1 MNWHLRCIKAY
12 CCLVKATI
20 FGVMIYVTLSSF
32 MHHNQKCISL
42 KFPYSFEAKQYIKNG
57 HGVRW
62 SKTFRCY
69 YVLDKGAN
77 RASIVGYLKAGGF
90 NVSVTKINN
99 KQSIGKDTSMLKG
112 DLGQE
117 KQLVYTE
124 FISFLKG
131 KRYSESTLKV
141 YGHFVFCFLKHT
153 ANKPLA
159 LLDQNDVR
167 LFIEKSV
174 GVLNYAVS
182 THRQMVSA
190 LKHFAYFYPACAI
203 NAEAIFMPRKDRKLP
218 EILSIQEVLRLIE
231 VTKNIKHKTI
241 IAMLYGS
248 GLRIGELLQL
258 QLKDFDFDRDQ
269 LHIRDGKGR
278 KDRYAT
284 IAKSLHPLLK
294 SYYTSYKPTIYFI
307 ENPNGGLY
315 SAGSVRS
322 FLKKSC
328 SAAGI
333 NKKVTPHTLRHS
345 YATHLLE
352 QGTDIRYI
360 QELLGHSKP
369 ETTMIYTHVTQKSLR
384 DIKSPLDTS
393 LNNLS
398 LRNNNNNTSLLY

>member
-1 MNWHLRCIKAY
+1 
-12 CCLVKATI
+12 
-20 FGVMIYVTLSSF
+20 MIYITLASF

-42 KFPYSFEAKQYIKNG
+42 SFAYSFKVKQYIKNG
-57 HGVRW
+57 HGVKW
-62 SKTFRCY
+62 SNTFRCF
-69 YVLDKGAN
+69 YVLDKGSN
-77 RASIVGYLKAGGF
+77 RALLVGYLKAGGYT
-90 NVSVTKINN
+90 VKTTSITH
-99 KQSIGKDTSMLKG
+99 KQLASKGAPKPKD
-112 DLGQE
+112 DLSQE

-141 YGHFVFCFLKHT
+141 YGHFVYCFLKHT
-153 ANKPLA
+153 DNKPLE
-159 LLDQNDVR
+159 LLDENDVR
-167 LFIEKSV
+167 LFIETSV
-174 GVLNYAVS
+174 GILNYAVS

-203 NAEAIFMPRKDRKLP
+203 NTEAIFMPRKDRKLP
-218 EILSIQEVLRLIE
+218 EILSIQEVLSLIE

-248 GLRIGELLQL
+248 GLRIGELLHL

-269 LHIRDGKGR
+269 LHIRNAKGR

-294 SYYTSYKPTIYFI
+294 SYYTSYKPTVYFI

-328 SAAGI
+328 RAAGI

>member
-1 MNWHLRCIKAY
+1 
-12 CCLVKATI
+12 
-20 FGVMIYVTLSSF
+20 MIYITLASF
-32 MHHNQKCISL
+32 MHHKQKCISL
-42 KFPYSFEAKQYIKNG
+42 SFAYSFKVKQYIKNG
-57 HGVRW
+57 HGVKW
-62 SKTFRCY
+62 SNTFRCF
-69 YVLDKGAN
+69 YVLDKGSN
-77 RASIVGYLKAGGF
+77 RALLVGYLQAGGYT
-90 NVSVTKINN
+90 VKTADITH
-99 KQSIGKDTSMLKG
+99 KQLASKYAPKPKD
-112 DLGQE
+112 DLSQE

-141 YGHFVFCFLKHT
+141 YGHFVYCFLKHT
-153 ANKPLA
+153 DNKPLE
-159 LLDQNDVR
+159 LLDENDVR
-167 LFIEKSV
+167 LFIETSV
-174 GVLNYAVS
+174 GILNYAVS

-203 NAEAIFMPRKDRKLP
+203 NTEAIFMPRKDRKLP
-218 EILSIQEVLRLIE
+218 EILSIQEVLSLIE

-248 GLRIGELLQL
+248 GLRIGELLHL

-269 LHIRDGKGR
+269 LHIRNAKGR

-294 SYYTSYKPTIYFI
+294 SYYTSYKPTVYFI

-328 SAAGI
+328 RAAGI

>member
-1 MNWHLRCIKAY
+1 
-12 CCLVKATI
+12 
-20 FGVMIYVTLSSF
+20 MIYITLASF

-42 KFPYSFEAKQYIKNG
+42 SFAYSFKVKQYIKNG
-57 HGVRW
+57 HGVKW
-62 SKTFRCY
+62 SNTFRCF
-69 YVLDKGAN
+69 YVLDKGSN
-77 RASIVGYLKAGGF
+77 RALLVGYLKAGGYT
-90 NVSVTKINN
+90 VKTTSITH
-99 KQSIGKDTSMLKG
+99 KQLASKYAPKPKD
-112 DLGQE
+112 DLSQE
-117 KQLVYTE
+117 KQLVYSE

-141 YGHFVFCFLKHT
+141 YGHFVYCFLKHT
-153 ANKPLA
+153 DNKPLE
-159 LLDQNDVR
+159 LLDENDVR
-167 LFIEKSV
+167 LFIETSV
-174 GVLNYAVS
+174 GILNYAVS

-203 NAEAIFMPRKDRKLP
+203 NTEAIFMPRKDRKLP
-218 EILSIQEVLRLIE
+218 EILSIQEVLSLIE

-248 GLRIGELLQL
+248 GLRIGELLHL

-269 LHIRDGKGR
+269 LHIRNAKGR

-294 SYYTSYKPTIYFI
+294 SYYTSYKPTVYFI

-328 SAAGI
+328 RAAGI

>member
-1 MNWHLRCIKAY
+1 
-12 CCLVKATI
+12 
-20 FGVMIYVTLSSF
+20 MIYITLASF
-32 MHHNQKCISL
+32 IHHNQKCISL
-42 KFPYSFEAKQYIKNG
+42 SFAFSFKVKQYIKNG
-57 HGVRW
+57 HGVKW
-62 SKTFRCY
+62 SNTFRCF
-69 YVLDKGAN
+69 YVLDKGSN
-77 RASIVGYLKAGGF
+77 RALLVGYLKAGGYT
-90 NVSVTKINN
+90 VKTTSITH
-99 KQSIGKDTSMLKG
+99 KQLASKGAPKPKD
-112 DLGQE
+112 DLSQE

-141 YGHFVFCFLKHT
+141 YGHFVYCFLKHT
-153 ANKPLA
+153 DNKPLE
-159 LLDQNDVR
+159 LLDENDVR
-167 LFIEKSV
+167 LFIETSV
-174 GVLNYAVS
+174 GILNYAVS

-203 NAEAIFMPRKDRKLP
+203 NTEAIFMPRKDRKLP
-218 EILSIQEVLRLIE
+218 EILSIQEVLSLIE

-248 GLRIGELLQL
+248 GLRIGELLHL

-269 LHIRDGKGR
+269 LHIRNAKGR

-294 SYYTSYKPTIYFI
+294 SYYTSYKPTVYFI

-328 SAAGI
+328 RAAGI

>member
-1 MNWHLRCIKAY
+1 
-12 CCLVKATI
+12 
-20 FGVMIYVTLSSF
+20 MIYITLASF
-32 MHHNQKCISL
+32 MHHKQKCISL
-42 KFPYSFEAKQYIKNG
+42 SFAYSFKVKQYIKNG
-57 HGVRW
+57 HGVKW
-62 SKTFRCY
+62 SKTFGCF
-69 YVLDKGAN
+69 YVLDLGSN
-77 RASIVGYLKAGGF
+77 RALLAGYLQAGGYT
-90 NVSVTKINN
+90 VKTT
-99 KQSIGKDTSMLKG
+99 SITHRQHASEDAPKPKD
-112 DLGQE
+112 DLDQE
-117 KQLVYTE
+117 KQLVYSE

-141 YGHFVFCFLKHT
+141 YGHFVYCFLKHT
-153 ANKPLA
+153 DNKPLE
-159 LLDQNDVR
+159 LLDENDVR
-167 LFIEKSV
+167 LFIETSV
-174 GVLNYAVS
+174 GILNYAVS

-203 NAEAIFMPRKDRKLP
+203 NTEAIFMPRKDRKLP
-218 EILSIQEVLRLIE
+218 EILSIQEVLSLIE

-248 GLRIGELLQL
+248 GLRIGELLHL

-269 LHIRDGKGR
+269 LHIRNAKGR

-294 SYYTSYKPTIYFI
+294 SYYTSYKPTVYFI

-328 SAAGI
+328 RAAGI

>member
-1 MNWHLRCIKAY
+1 
-12 CCLVKATI
+12 
-20 FGVMIYVTLSSF
+20 
-32 MHHNQKCISL
+32 MHHKQKCISL
-42 KFPYSFEAKQYIKNG
+42 SFAYSFKAKQYIKNG
-57 HGVRW
+57 HGVKW
-62 SKTFRCY
+62 SKTFGCF
-69 YVLDKGAN
+69 YVLDKGSN
-77 RASIVGYLKAGGF
+77 RALLVGYLKAGGF
-90 NVSVTKINN
+90 NVGVTKINN
-99 KQSIGKDTSMLKG
+99 KQSIGKETSILKG
-112 DLGQE
+112 EISKE
-117 KQLVYTE
+117 KQLVYSE

-141 YGHFVFCFLKHT
+141 YGHFVYCFLKHT
-153 ANKPLA
+153 DNKPLE
-159 LLDQNDVR
+159 LLDENDVR
-167 LFIEKSV
+167 LFIETSV
-174 GVLNYAVS
+174 GILNYAVS

-203 NAEAIFMPRKDRKLP
+203 NTEAIFMPRKDRKLP
-218 EILSIQEVLRLIE
+218 EILSIQEVLSLIE

-248 GLRIGELLQL
+248 GLRIGELLHL

-269 LHIRDGKGR
+269 LHIRNAKGR

-294 SYYTSYKPTIYFI
+294 SYYTSYKPTVYFI

-328 SAAGI
+328 RAAGI

-369 ETTMIYTHVTQKSLR
+369 ETTMIYTHVTKKSLR

>member
-1 MNWHLRCIKAY
+1 
-12 CCLVKATI
+12 
-20 FGVMIYVTLSSF
+20 MIYITLASF
-32 MHHNQKCISL
+32 MHHKQKCISL
-42 KFPYSFEAKQYIKNG
+42 SFAYSFKVKQYIKNG
-57 HGVRW
+57 HGVKW
-62 SKTFRCY
+62 SNTFRCF
-69 YVLDKGAN
+69 YVLDKGSN
-77 RASIVGYLKAGGF
+77 RALLVGYLKAGGYT
-90 NVSVTKINN
+90 VKTTSITH
-99 KQSIGKDTSMLKG
+99 KQLASKYAPKPKD
-112 DLGQE
+112 DLSQE

-141 YGHFVFCFLKHT
+141 YGHFVYCFLKHT
-153 ANKPLA
+153 DNKPLE
-159 LLDQNDVR
+159 LLDENDVR
-167 LFIEKSV
+167 LFIETSV
-174 GVLNYAVS
+174 GILNYAVS

-203 NAEAIFMPRKDRKLP
+203 NTEAIFMPRKDRKLP
-218 EILSIQEVLRLIE
+218 EILSIQEVLSLIE

-248 GLRIGELLQL
+248 GLRIGELLHL

-269 LHIRDGKGR
+269 LHIRNAKGR

-294 SYYTSYKPTIYFI
+294 SYYTSYKPTVYFI

-328 SAAGI
+328 RAAGI

>member
-1 MNWHLRCIKAY
+1 
-12 CCLVKATI
+12 
-20 FGVMIYVTLSSF
+20 
-32 MHHNQKCISL
+32 MHHKQKCISL
-42 KFPYSFEAKQYIKNG
+42 SFAYSFKVKQYIKNG
-57 HGVRW
+57 HGVKW
-62 SKTFRCY
+62 SKTFGCF
-69 YVLDKGAN
+69 YVLDKGSN
-77 RASIVGYLKAGGF
+77 RALLVGYLKAGGF
-90 NVSVTKINN
+90 NVGVTKINN
-99 KQSIGKDTSMLKG
+99 KQSIGKETSILKG
-112 DLGQE
+112 EISKE

-141 YGHFVFCFLKHT
+141 YGHFVYCFLKHT
-153 ANKPLA
+153 DNKPLE
-159 LLDQNDVR
+159 LLDENDVR
-167 LFIEKSV
+167 LFIETSV
-174 GVLNYAVS
+174 GILNYAVS

-203 NAEAIFMPRKDRKLP
+203 NTEAIFMPRKDRKLP
-218 EILSIQEVLRLIE
+218 EILSIQEVLSLIE

-248 GLRIGELLQL
+248 GLRIGELLHL

-269 LHIRDGKGR
+269 LHIRNAKGR
-278 KDRYAT
+278 KDRYAS
-284 IAKSLHPLLK
+284 IAKSLYPLLK
-294 SYYTSYKPTIYFI
+294 SYYTSYKPTVYFI

-328 SAAGI
+328 RAAGI

>member
-1 MNWHLRCIKAY
+1 
-12 CCLVKATI
+12 
-20 FGVMIYVTLSSF
+20 MIYITLASF
-32 MHHNQKCISL
+32 MHHKQKCISL
-42 KFPYSFEAKQYIKNG
+42 SFAYSFKVKQYIKNG
-57 HGVRW
+57 HGVKW
-62 SKTFRCY
+62 SNTFRCF
-69 YVLDKGAN
+69 YVLDKGSN
-77 RASIVGYLKAGGF
+77 RALLVGYLKAGGYT
-90 NVSVTKINN
+90 VKTTSITH
-99 KQSIGKDTSMLKG
+99 KQLASKGAPKPKD
-112 DLGQE
+112 DLSQE

-141 YGHFVFCFLKHT
+141 YGHFVYCFLKHT
-153 ANKPLA
+153 DNKPLE
-159 LLDQNDVR
+159 LLDENDVR
-167 LFIEKSV
+167 LFIETSV
-174 GVLNYAVS
+174 GILNYAVS

-203 NAEAIFMPRKDRKLP
+203 NTEAIFMPRKDRKLP
-218 EILSIQEVLRLIE
+218 EILSIQEVLSLIE

-248 GLRIGELLQL
+248 GLRIGELLHL

-269 LHIRDGKGR
+269 LHIRNAKGR

-294 SYYTSYKPTIYFI
+294 SYYTSYKPTVYFI

-328 SAAGI
+328 RAAGI

>member
-1 MNWHLRCIKAY
+1 
-12 CCLVKATI
+12 
-20 FGVMIYVTLSSF
+20 
-32 MHHNQKCISL
+32 MHHKQKCISL
-42 KFPYSFEAKQYIKNG
+42 SFAYSFKAKQYIKNG
-57 HGVRW
+57 HGVKW
-62 SKTFRCY
+62 SKTFGCF
-69 YVLDKGAN
+69 YVLDKGSN
-77 RASIVGYLKAGGF
+77 RALLAGYLKAGGYT
-90 NVSVTKINN
+90 VKTTSITH
-99 KQSIGKDTSMLKG
+99 KQLASKDAPKPKD
-112 DLGQE
+112 DLSQE

-141 YGHFVFCFLKHT
+141 YGHFVYCFLKHT
-153 ANKPLA
+153 DNKPLE
-159 LLDQNDVR
+159 LLDENDVR
-167 LFIEKSV
+167 LFIETSV
-174 GVLNYAVS
+174 GILNYAVS

-203 NAEAIFMPRKDRKLP
+203 NTEAIFMPRKDRKLP
-218 EILSIQEVLRLIE
+218 EILSIQEVLSLIE

-248 GLRIGELLQL
+248 GLRIGELLHL

-269 LHIRDGKGR
+269 LHIRNAKGR

-294 SYYTSYKPTIYFI
+294 SYYTSYKPTVYFI

-328 SAAGI
+328 RAAGI

>member
-1 MNWHLRCIKAY
+1 
-12 CCLVKATI
+12 
-20 FGVMIYVTLSSF
+20 MIYITLASF
-32 MHHNQKCISL
+32 MHHKQKCISL
-42 KFPYSFEAKQYIKNG
+42 SFAYSFKVKQYIKNG
-57 HGVRW
+57 HGVKW
-62 SKTFRCY
+62 SKTFRCF
-69 YVLDKGAN
+69 YVLDLGSNRALLASYLQAGGYTVKTTNISHRQHASKGAP
-77 RASIVGYLKAGGF
+77 KP
-90 NVSVTKINN
+90 
-99 KQSIGKDTSMLKG
+99 KD
-112 DLGQE
+112 DLSQE

-141 YGHFVFCFLKHT
+141 YGHFVYCFLKHT
-153 ANKPLA
+153 DNKPLE
-159 LLDQNDVR
+159 LLDENDVR
-167 LFIEKSV
+167 LFIETSV
-174 GVLNYAVS
+174 GILNYAVS

-203 NAEAIFMPRKDRKLP
+203 NTEAIFMPRKDRKLP
-218 EILSIQEVLRLIE
+218 EILSIQEVLSLIE

-248 GLRIGELLQL
+248 GLRIGELLHL

-269 LHIRDGKGR
+269 LHIRNAKGR

-294 SYYTSYKPTIYFI
+294 SYYTSYKPTVYFI
-307 ENPNGGLY
+307 ENPKGGLY

-328 SAAGI
+328 RAAGI

>member
-1 MNWHLRCIKAY
+1 
-12 CCLVKATI
+12 
-20 FGVMIYVTLSSF
+20 
-32 MHHNQKCISL
+32 MHHKQKCISL
-42 KFPYSFEAKQYIKNG
+42 SFAYSFKAKQYIKNG
-57 HGVRW
+57 HGVKW
-62 SKTFRCY
+62 SNTFRCF
-69 YVLDKGAN
+69 YVLDKGSN
-77 RASIVGYLKAGGF
+77 RALLVGYLKAGGYT
-90 NVSVTKINN
+90 VKTTSITH
-99 KQSIGKDTSMLKG
+99 KQLASKGAPKPKD
-112 DLGQE
+112 DLSQE

-141 YGHFVFCFLKHT
+141 YGHFVYCFLKHT
-153 ANKPLA
+153 DNKPLE
-159 LLDQNDVR
+159 LLDENDVR
-167 LFIEKSV
+167 LFIETSV
-174 GVLNYAVS
+174 GILNYAVS

-203 NAEAIFMPRKDRKLP
+203 NTEAIFMPRKDRKLP
-218 EILSIQEVLRLIE
+218 EILSIQEVLSLIE

-248 GLRIGELLQL
+248 GLRIGELLHL

-269 LHIRDGKGR
+269 LHIRNAKGR

-294 SYYTSYKPTIYFI
+294 SYYTSYKPTVYFI

-328 SAAGI
+328 RAAGI

>member
-1 MNWHLRCIKAY
+1 
-12 CCLVKATI
+12 
-20 FGVMIYVTLSSF
+20 
-32 MHHNQKCISL
+32 MHHKQKCISL
-42 KFPYSFEAKQYIKNG
+42 SFAYSFKVKQYIKNG
-57 HGVRW
+57 HGVKW
-62 SKTFRCY
+62 SKTFRCFY
-69 YVLDKGAN
+69 ALDKGSN
-77 RASIVGYLKAGGF
+77 RALLASYLQAGGYT
-90 NVSVTKINN
+90 VKTADITH
-99 KQSIGKDTSMLKG
+99 KQLASKYAPKPKD
-112 DLGQE
+112 DLSQE

-141 YGHFVFCFLKHT
+141 YGHFVYCFLKHT
-153 ANKPLA
+153 DNKPLE
-159 LLDQNDVR
+159 LLDENDVR
-167 LFIEKSV
+167 LFIETSI
-174 GVLNYAVS
+174 GILNYAVS

-203 NAEAIFMPRKDRKLP
+203 NTEAIFMPRKDRKLP
-218 EILSIQEVLRLIE
+218 EILSIQEVLSLIE

-248 GLRIGELLQL
+248 GLRIGELLHL

-269 LHIRDGKGR
+269 LHIRNAKGR

-284 IAKSLHPLLK
+284 IAKSVHPLLK
-294 SYYTSYKPTIYFI
+294 SYYTSYKPTVYFI

-328 SAAGI
+328 RAAGI

>member
-1 MNWHLRCIKAY
+1 
-12 CCLVKATI
+12 
-20 FGVMIYVTLSSF
+20 
-32 MHHNQKCISL
+32 MHHKQKCISL
-42 KFPYSFEAKQYIKNG
+42 SFAYSFKAKQYIKNG
-57 HGVRW
+57 HGVKW
-62 SKTFRCY
+62 SKTFGCF
-69 YVLDKGAN
+69 YVLDKGSN
-77 RASIVGYLKAGGF
+77 RALLVGYLKAGGF
-90 NVSVTKINN
+90 NVGVTKINN
-99 KQSIGKDTSMLKG
+99 KQSIGKETSILKG
-112 DLGQE
+112 EISKE

-141 YGHFVFCFLKHT
+141 YGHFVYCFLKHT
-153 ANKPLA
+153 DNKPLE
-159 LLDQNDVR
+159 LLDENDVR
-167 LFIEKSV
+167 LFIETSV
-174 GVLNYAVS
+174 GILNYAVS

-203 NAEAIFMPRKDRKLP
+203 NTEAIFMPRKDRKLP
-218 EILSIQEVLRLIE
+218 EILSIQEVLSLIE

-248 GLRIGELLQL
+248 GLRIGELLHL

-269 LHIRDGKGR
+269 LHIRNAKGR
-278 KDRYAT
+278 KDRYAS
-284 IAKSLHPLLK
+284 IAKSLYPLLK
-294 SYYTSYKPTIYFI
+294 SYYTSYKPTVYFI

-328 SAAGI
+328 RAAGI

>member
-1 MNWHLRCIKAY
+1 
-12 CCLVKATI
+12 
-20 FGVMIYVTLSSF
+20 MIYITLASF
-32 MHHNQKCISL
+32 MHHKQKCISL
-42 KFPYSFEAKQYIKNG
+42 SFAYSFKVKQYIKNG
-57 HGVRW
+57 HGVKW
-62 SKTFRCY
+62 SNTFRCF
-69 YVLDKGAN
+69 YVLDKGSN
-77 RASIVGYLKAGGF
+77 RALLVGYLKAGGF
-90 NVSVTKINN
+90 NVGVTKINN
-99 KQSIGKDTSMLKG
+99 KQSIGKETSILKG
-112 DLGQE
+112 EISKE
-117 KQLVYTE
+117 KQLVYSE

-141 YGHFVFCFLKHT
+141 YGHFVYCFLKHT
-153 ANKPLA
+153 DNKPLE
-159 LLDQNDVR
+159 LLDENDVR
-167 LFIEKSV
+167 LFIETSV
-174 GVLNYAVS
+174 GILNYAVS

-203 NAEAIFMPRKDRKLP
+203 NTEAIFMPRKDRKLP
-218 EILSIQEVLRLIE
+218 EILSIQEVLSLIE

-248 GLRIGELLQL
+248 GLRIGELLHL

-269 LHIRDGKGR
+269 LHIRNAKGR

-294 SYYTSYKPTIYFI
+294 SYYTSYKPTVYFI
-307 ENPNGGLY
+307 ENPKGGLY

-328 SAAGI
+328 RAAGI
-333 NKKVTPHTLRHS
+333 HKKVTPHTLRHS

-369 ETTMIYTHVTQKSLR
+369 ETTMIYTHVTQKCRRELKR
-384 DIKSPLDTS
+384 PLDTS
-393 LNNLS
+393 LNNLA
-398 LRNNNNNTSLLY
+398 LRNNNNNTSLVS

>member
-1 MNWHLRCIKAY
+1 
-12 CCLVKATI
+12 
-20 FGVMIYVTLSSF
+20 
-32 MHHNQKCISL
+32 MHHKQKCISL
-42 KFPYSFEAKQYIKNG
+42 SFAYSFKVKQYIKNG
-57 HGVRW
+57 HGVKW
-62 SKTFRCY
+62 SKTFRCF
-69 YVLDKGAN
+69 YVLDKGSN
-77 RASIVGYLKAGGF
+77 RALLVGYLKAGGYTVKTT
-90 NVSVTKINN
+90 NITH
-99 KQSIGKDTSMLKG
+99 KQLASKYAPKPKD
-112 DLGQE
+112 DLSQE

-141 YGHFVFCFLKHT
+141 YGHFVYCFLKHT
-153 ANKPLA
+153 DNKPLE
-159 LLDQNDVR
+159 LLDENDVR
-167 LFIEKSV
+167 LFIETSV
-174 GVLNYAVS
+174 GILNYAVS

-203 NAEAIFMPRKDRKLP
+203 NTEAIFMPRKDRKLP
-218 EILSIQEVLRLIE
+218 EILSIQEVLSLIE

-248 GLRIGELLQL
+248 GLRIGELLHL

-269 LHIRDGKGR
+269 LHIRNAKGR

-294 SYYTSYKPTIYFI
+294 SYYTSYKPTVYFI

-328 SAAGI
+328 RAAGI

>member
-1 MNWHLRCIKAY
+1 
-12 CCLVKATI
+12 
-20 FGVMIYVTLSSF
+20 MIYITLASF
-32 MHHNQKCISL
+32 MHHKQKCISL
-42 KFPYSFEAKQYIKNG
+42 SFAYSFKAKQYIKNG
-57 HGVRW
+57 HGVKW
-62 SKTFRCY
+62 SNTFRCF
-69 YVLDKGAN
+69 YVLDKGSN
-77 RASIVGYLKAGGF
+77 RALLVGYLKAGGF
-90 NVSVTKINN
+90 NVGVTKINN
-99 KQSIGKDTSMLKG
+99 KQSIGKETSILKG
-112 DLGQE
+112 EISKE
-117 KQLVYTE
+117 KQLVYSE

-141 YGHFVFCFLKHT
+141 YGHFVYCFLKHT
-153 ANKPLA
+153 DNKPLE
-159 LLDQNDVR
+159 LLDENDVR
-167 LFIEKSV
+167 LFIETSV
-174 GVLNYAVS
+174 GILNYAVS

-203 NAEAIFMPRKDRKLP
+203 NTEAIFMPRKDRKLP
-218 EILSIQEVLRLIE
+218 EILSIQEVLSLIE

-248 GLRIGELLQL
+248 GLRIGELLHL

-269 LHIRDGKGR
+269 LHIRNAKGR

-294 SYYTSYKPTIYFI
+294 SYYTSYKPTVYFI

-328 SAAGI
+328 RAAGI

-369 ETTMIYTHVTQKSLR
+369 ETTMIYTHVTKKSLR

>member
-1 MNWHLRCIKAY
+1 
-12 CCLVKATI
+12 
-20 FGVMIYVTLSSF
+20 
-32 MHHNQKCISL
+32 MHHKQKCISL
-42 KFPYSFEAKQYIKNG
+42 SFAYSFKVKQYIKNG
-57 HGVRW
+57 HGVKW
-62 SKTFRCY
+62 SNTFRCF
-69 YVLDKGAN
+69 YVLDKGSN
-77 RASIVGYLKAGGF
+77 RALLVGYLKAGGYT
-90 NVSVTKINN
+90 VKTTSITH
-99 KQSIGKDTSMLKG
+99 KQLASKYAPKPKD
-112 DLGQE
+112 DLSQE

-141 YGHFVFCFLKHT
+141 YGHFVYCFLKHT
-153 ANKPLA
+153 DNKPLE
-159 LLDQNDVR
+159 LLDENDVR
-167 LFIEKSV
+167 LFIETSV
-174 GVLNYAVS
+174 GILNYAVS

-203 NAEAIFMPRKDRKLP
+203 NTEAIFMPRKDRKLP
-218 EILSIQEVLRLIE
+218 EILSIQEVLSLIE

-248 GLRIGELLQL
+248 GLRIGELLHL

-269 LHIRDGKGR
+269 LHIRNAKGR

-294 SYYTSYKPTIYFI
+294 SYYTSYKPTVYFI

-328 SAAGI
+328 RAAGI

>member
-1 MNWHLRCIKAY
+1 
-12 CCLVKATI
+12 
-20 FGVMIYVTLSSF
+20 MIYITLASF
-32 MHHNQKCISL
+32 MHHKQKCISL
-42 KFPYSFEAKQYIKNG
+42 SFAYSFKVKQYIKNG
-57 HGVRW
+57 HGVKW
-62 SKTFRCY
+62 SKTFRCFY
-69 YVLDKGAN
+69 ALDKGSN
-77 RASIVGYLKAGGF
+77 RALLASYLQAGGYTVKTA
-90 NVSVTKINN
+90 NISHRQHASKYAP
-99 KQSIGKDTSMLKG
+99 KPKD
-112 DLGQE
+112 DLSQE

-141 YGHFVFCFLKHT
+141 YGHFVYCFLKHT
-153 ANKPLA
+153 DNKPLE
-159 LLDQNDVR
+159 LLDENDVR
-167 LFIEKSV
+167 LFIETSV
-174 GVLNYAVS
+174 GILNYAVS

-190 LKHFAYFYPACAI
+190 LKHFAYFYPDCAI
-203 NAEAIFMPRKDRKLP
+203 NTEAIFMPRKDRKLP
-218 EILSIQEVLRLIE
+218 EILSIQEVLSLIE

-248 GLRIGELLQL
+248 GLRIGELLHL

-269 LHIRDGKGR
+269 LHIRNAKGR

-294 SYYTSYKPTIYFI
+294 SYYTSYKPTVYFI

-328 SAAGI
+328 RAAGI
-333 NKKVTPHTLRHS
+333 HKKVTPHTLRHS

>member
-1 MNWHLRCIKAY
+1 
-12 CCLVKATI
+12 
-20 FGVMIYVTLSSF
+20 MIYITLASF
-32 MHHNQKCISL
+32 MHHKQKCISL
-42 KFPYSFEAKQYIKNG
+42 SFAYSFKAKQYIKNG
-57 HGVRW
+57 HGVKW
-62 SKTFRCY
+62 SKTFGCF
-69 YVLDKGAN
+69 YVLDKGSN
-77 RASIVGYLKAGGF
+77 RALLVGYLKAGGF
-90 NVSVTKINN
+90 NVGVTKINN
-99 KQSIGKDTSMLKG
+99 KQSIGKETSILKG
-112 DLGQE
+112 EISKE
-117 KQLVYTE
+117 KQLVYGE

-141 YGHFVFCFLKHT
+141 YGHFVYCFLKHT
-153 ANKPLA
+153 DNKPLE
-159 LLDQNDVR
+159 LLDENDVR
-167 LFIEKSV
+167 LFIETSV
-174 GVLNYAVS
+174 GILNYAVS

-203 NAEAIFMPRKDRKLP
+203 NTEAIFMPRKDRKLP
-218 EILSIQEVLRLIE
+218 EILSIQEVLSLIE

-248 GLRIGELLQL
+248 GLRIGELLHL

-269 LHIRDGKGR
+269 LHIRNAKGR

-294 SYYTSYKPTIYFI
+294 SYYTSYKPTVYFI

-328 SAAGI
+328 RAAGI

>member
-1 MNWHLRCIKAY
+1 
-12 CCLVKATI
+12 
-20 FGVMIYVTLSSF
+20 MIYITLASF
-32 MHHNQKCISL
+32 MHHKQKCISL
-42 KFPYSFEAKQYIKNG
+42 SFAYSFKVKQYIKNG
-57 HGVRW
+57 HGVKW
-62 SKTFRCY
+62 SNTFRCF
-69 YVLDKGAN
+69 YVLDKGSN
-77 RASIVGYLKAGGF
+77 RALLVGYLKAGGF
-90 NVSVTKINN
+90 NVGVTKINN
-99 KQSIGKDTSMLKG
+99 KQSIGKETSILKG
-112 DLGQE
+112 EISKE

-141 YGHFVFCFLKHT
+141 YGHFVYCFLKHT
-153 ANKPLA
+153 DNKPLE
-159 LLDQNDVR
+159 LLDENDVR
-167 LFIEKSV
+167 LFIETSV
-174 GVLNYAVS
+174 GILNYAVS

-203 NAEAIFMPRKDRKLP
+203 NTEAIFMPRKDRKLP
-218 EILSIQEVLRLIE
+218 EILSIQEVLSLIE

-248 GLRIGELLQL
+248 GLRIGELLHL

-269 LHIRDGKGR
+269 LHIRNAKGR

-284 IAKSLHPLLK
+284 IAKSLHTLLK
-294 SYYTSYKPTIYFI
+294 SYYTSYKPTVYFI

-328 SAAGI
+328 RAAGI

>member
-1 MNWHLRCIKAY
+1 
-12 CCLVKATI
+12 
-20 FGVMIYVTLSSF
+20 

-42 KFPYSFEAKQYIKNG
+42 SFAYSFKAKQYIKNG
-57 HGVRW
+57 HGVKW
-62 SKTFRCY
+62 SKTFRCFY
-69 YVLDKGAN
+69 ALDKGSN
-77 RASIVGYLKAGGF
+77 RALLASYLQAGGYT
-90 NVSVTKINN
+90 VKTADITH
-99 KQSIGKDTSMLKG
+99 KQLASKGAPKPKD
-112 DLGQE
+112 DLSQE

-141 YGHFVFCFLKHT
+141 YGHFVYCFLKHT
-153 ANKPLA
+153 DNKPLE
-159 LLDQNDVR
+159 LLDENDVR
-167 LFIEKSV
+167 LFIETSV
-174 GVLNYAVS
+174 GILNYAVS

-190 LKHFAYFYPACAI
+190 LKHFAYFYPDCAI
-203 NAEAIFMPRKDRKLP
+203 NTEAIFMPRKDRKLP
-218 EILSIQEVLRLIE
+218 EILSIQEVLSLIE

-248 GLRIGELLQL
+248 GLRIGELLHL

-269 LHIRDGKGR
+269 LHIRNAKGR

-294 SYYTSYKPTIYFI
+294 SYYTSYKPTVYFI

-328 SAAGI
+328 RAAGI

>member
-1 MNWHLRCIKAY
+1 
-12 CCLVKATI
+12 
-20 FGVMIYVTLSSF
+20 
-32 MHHNQKCISL
+32 MHHKQKCISL
-42 KFPYSFEAKQYIKNG
+42 SFAYSFKVKQYIKNG
-57 HGVRW
+57 HGVKW
-62 SKTFRCY
+62 SNTFRCF
-69 YVLDKGAN
+69 YVLDKGSN
-77 RASIVGYLKAGGF
+77 RALLVGYLKAGGYT
-90 NVSVTKINN
+90 VKTTSITH
-99 KQSIGKDTSMLKG
+99 KQLASKGAPKPKD
-112 DLGQE
+112 DLSQE

-141 YGHFVFCFLKHT
+141 YGHFVYCFLKHT
-153 ANKPLA
+153 DNKPLE
-159 LLDQNDVR
+159 LLDENDVR
-167 LFIEKSV
+167 LFIETSV
-174 GVLNYAVS
+174 GILNYAVS

-203 NAEAIFMPRKDRKLP
+203 NTEAIFMPRKDRKLP
-218 EILSIQEVLRLIE
+218 EILSIQEVLSLIE

-248 GLRIGELLQL
+248 GLRIGELLHL

-269 LHIRDGKGR
+269 LHIRNAKGR

-294 SYYTSYKPTIYFI
+294 SYYTSYKPTVYFI

-328 SAAGI
+328 RAAGI

>member
-1 MNWHLRCIKAY
+1 
-12 CCLVKATI
+12 
-20 FGVMIYVTLSSF
+20 MIYITLASF
-32 MHHNQKCISL
+32 MHHKQKCISL
-42 KFPYSFEAKQYIKNG
+42 SFAYSFKVKQYIKNG
-57 HGVRW
+57 HGVKW
-62 SKTFRCY
+62 SKTFRCF
-69 YVLDKGAN
+69 YVLDLGSN
-77 RASIVGYLKAGGF
+77 RALLVGYLKAGGYT
-90 NVSVTKINN
+90 VKTTSITH
-99 KQSIGKDTSMLKG
+99 KQLASKYAPKPKD
-112 DLGQE
+112 DLSQE
-117 KQLVYTE
+117 KQLVYSE

-141 YGHFVFCFLKHT
+141 YGHFVYCFLKHT
-153 ANKPLA
+153 DNKPLE
-159 LLDQNDVR
+159 LLDENDVR
-167 LFIEKSV
+167 LFIETSV
-174 GVLNYAVS
+174 GILNYAVS

-203 NAEAIFMPRKDRKLP
+203 NTEAIFMPRKDRKLP
-218 EILSIQEVLRLIE
+218 EILSIQEVLSLIE

-248 GLRIGELLQL
+248 GLRIGELLHL

-269 LHIRDGKGR
+269 LHIRNAKGR

-294 SYYTSYKPTIYFI
+294 SYYTSYKPTVYFI

-328 SAAGI
+328 RAAGI

>member
-1 MNWHLRCIKAY
+1 
-12 CCLVKATI
+12 
-20 FGVMIYVTLSSF
+20 MIYITLASF

-42 KFPYSFEAKQYIKNG
+42 SFAYSFKVKQYIKNG
-57 HGVRW
+57 HGVKW
-62 SKTFRCY
+62 SNTFRCF
-69 YVLDKGAN
+69 YVLDKGSN
-77 RASIVGYLKAGGF
+77 RALLVGYLKSGGF
-90 NVSVTKINN
+90 NVGVTKINN
-99 KQSIGKDTSMLKG
+99 KQSIGKETFILKG
-112 DLGQE
+112 EISKE

-141 YGHFVFCFLKHT
+141 YGHFVYCFLKHT
-153 ANKPLA
+153 DNKPLE
-159 LLDQNDVR
+159 LLDENDVR
-167 LFIEKSV
+167 LFIETSV
-174 GVLNYAVS
+174 GILNYAVS

-203 NAEAIFMPRKDRKLP
+203 NTEAIFMPRKDRKLP
-218 EILSIQEVLRLIE
+218 EILSIQEVLSLIE

-248 GLRIGELLQL
+248 GLRIGELLHL

-269 LHIRDGKGR
+269 LHIRNAKGR

-294 SYYTSYKPTIYFI
+294 SYYTSYKPTVYFI

-328 SAAGI
+328 RAAGI

>member
-1 MNWHLRCIKAY
+1 MNWHLRCLKTY
-12 CCLVKATI
+12 CCLVNAFI
-20 FGVMIYVTLSSF
+20 FGVMIYVTLSYF

-57 HGVRW
+57 HGVMW
-62 SKTFRCY
+62 SKTFRCF
-69 YVLDKGAN
+69 YVLDKGSNKALL
-77 RASIVGYLKAGGF
+77 VGYLKAGGF
-90 NVSVTKINN
+90 NVSVTKIKNM
-99 KQSIGKDTSMLKG
+99 QSIGKDTSMLKG
-112 DLGQE
+112 DLCQE
-117 KQLVYTE
+117 KRLVYSE

-167 LFIEKSV
+167 IFIEKSV

-203 NAEAIFMPRKDRKLP
+203 NAEAIFMPRKDKKLP

-269 LHIRDGKGR
+269 LHIRNAKGR

-284 IAKSLHPLLK
+284 IAKSVYPLLK
-294 SYYTSYKPTIYFI
+294 SYYSSYKPTVYFI

-328 SAAGI
+328 RAAGI

-384 DIKSPLDTS
+384 DIRSPLDTS
-393 LNNLS
+393 LNNVS
-398 LRNNNNNTSLLY
+398 LRNNNNNISLLY

>member
-1 MNWHLRCIKAY
+1 
-12 CCLVKATI
+12 
-20 FGVMIYVTLSSF
+20 

-42 KFPYSFEAKQYIKNG
+42 SFAYSFKVKQYIKNG
-57 HGVRW
+57 HGVKW
-62 SKTFRCY
+62 SKTFRCF
-69 YVLDKGAN
+69 YVLDKGSN
-77 RASIVGYLKAGGF
+77 RALLVGYLKAGGYT
-90 NVSVTKINN
+90 VKTTSITH
-99 KQSIGKDTSMLKG
+99 KQLASKYAPKPKD
-112 DLGQE
+112 DLSQE

-141 YGHFVFCFLKHT
+141 YGHFVYCFLKHT
-153 ANKPLA
+153 DNKPLE
-159 LLDQNDVR
+159 LLDENDVR
-167 LFIEKSV
+167 LFIETSV
-174 GVLNYAVS
+174 GILNYAVS

-203 NAEAIFMPRKDRKLP
+203 NTEAIFMPRKDRKLP
-218 EILSIQEVLRLIE
+218 EILSIQEVLSLIE

-248 GLRIGELLQL
+248 GLRIGELLHL

-269 LHIRDGKGR
+269 LHIRNAKGR

-294 SYYTSYKPTIYFI
+294 SYYTSYKPTVYFI

-328 SAAGI
+328 RAAGI

>member
-1 MNWHLRCIKAY
+1 
-12 CCLVKATI
+12 
-20 FGVMIYVTLSSF
+20 MIYITLASF
-32 MHHNQKCISL
+32 MHHKQKCISL
-42 KFPYSFEAKQYIKNG
+42 SFAYSFKVKQYIKNG
-57 HGVRW
+57 HGVKW
-62 SKTFRCY
+62 SNTFRCFY
-69 YVLDKGAN
+69 ALDKGSN
-77 RASIVGYLKAGGF
+77 RALLAGYLQAGGYT
-90 NVSVTKINN
+90 VKTTSITH
-99 KQSIGKDTSMLKG
+99 KQLASKGAPKPKD
-112 DLGQE
+112 DLSQE

-141 YGHFVFCFLKHT
+141 YGHFVYCFLKHT
-153 ANKPLA
+153 DNKPLE
-159 LLDQNDVR
+159 LLDENDVR
-167 LFIEKSV
+167 LFIETSV
-174 GVLNYAVS
+174 GILNYAVS

-203 NAEAIFMPRKDRKLP
+203 NTEAIFMPRKDRKLP
-218 EILSIQEVLRLIE
+218 EILSIQEVLSLIE

-248 GLRIGELLQL
+248 GLRIGELLHL

-269 LHIRDGKGR
+269 LHIRNAKGR

-294 SYYTSYKPTIYFI
+294 SYYTSYKPTVYFI

-328 SAAGI
+328 RAAGI

>member
-1 MNWHLRCIKAY
+1 
-12 CCLVKATI
+12 
-20 FGVMIYVTLSSF
+20 MIYITLASF
-32 MHHNQKCISL
+32 MHHKQKCISL
-42 KFPYSFEAKQYIKNG
+42 SFAYSFKAKQYIKNG
-57 HGVRW
+57 HGVKW
-62 SKTFRCY
+62 SNTFRCF
-69 YVLDKGAN
+69 YVLDKGSN
-77 RASIVGYLKAGGF
+77 RALLVGYLKAGGF
-90 NVSVTKINN
+90 NVGVTKINN
-99 KQSIGKDTSMLKG
+99 KQSIGKETFILKG
-112 DLGQE
+112 EISKE

-141 YGHFVFCFLKHT
+141 YGHFVYCFLKHT
-153 ANKPLA
+153 DNKPLE
-159 LLDQNDVR
+159 LLDENDVR
-167 LFIEKSV
+167 LFIETSV
-174 GVLNYAVS
+174 GILNYAVS

-203 NAEAIFMPRKDRKLP
+203 NTEAIFMPRKDRKLP
-218 EILSIQEVLRLIE
+218 EILSIQEVLSLIE

-248 GLRIGELLQL
+248 GLRIGELLHL
-258 QLKDFDFDRDQ
+258 QLKDFDFDRGQ
-269 LHIRDGKGR
+269 LHIRNAKGR

-294 SYYTSYKPTIYFI
+294 SYYTSYKPTVYFI

-328 SAAGI
+328 RAAGI

>member
-1 MNWHLRCIKAY
+1 
-12 CCLVKATI
+12 
-20 FGVMIYVTLSSF
+20 MIYITLASF

-42 KFPYSFEAKQYIKNG
+42 SFAYSFKVKQYIKNG
-57 HGVRW
+57 HGVKW
-62 SKTFRCY
+62 SNTFRCF
-69 YVLDKGAN
+69 YVLDKGSN
-77 RASIVGYLKAGGF
+77 RALLVGYLKAGGYTVKTT
-90 NVSVTKINN
+90 NITH
-99 KQSIGKDTSMLKG
+99 KQLASKGAPKPKD
-112 DLGQE
+112 DLSQE

-141 YGHFVFCFLKHT
+141 YGHFVYCFLKHT
-153 ANKPLA
+153 DNKPLE
-159 LLDQNDVR
+159 LLDENDVR
-167 LFIEKSV
+167 LFIETSV
-174 GVLNYAVS
+174 GILNYAVS

-203 NAEAIFMPRKDRKLP
+203 NTEAIFMPRKDRKLP
-218 EILSIQEVLRLIE
+218 EILSIQEVLSLIE

-248 GLRIGELLQL
+248 GLRIGELLHL

-269 LHIRDGKGR
+269 LHIRNAKGR

-294 SYYTSYKPTIYFI
+294 SYYTSYKPTVYFI

-328 SAAGI
+328 RAAGI
-333 NKKVTPHTLRHS
+333 HKKVTPHTLRHS

>member
-1 MNWHLRCIKAY
+1 
-12 CCLVKATI
+12 
-20 FGVMIYVTLSSF
+20 MIYITLASF

-42 KFPYSFEAKQYIKNG
+42 SFAYSFKVKQYIKNG
-57 HGVRW
+57 HGVKW
-62 SKTFRCY
+62 SNTFRCF
-69 YVLDKGAN
+69 YVLDKGSN
-77 RASIVGYLKAGGF
+77 RALLVGYLKAGGYT
-90 NVSVTKINN
+90 VKTTSITH
-99 KQSIGKDTSMLKG
+99 KQLASKGAPKPKD
-112 DLGQE
+112 DLSQE
-117 KQLVYTE
+117 KQLVYSE

-141 YGHFVFCFLKHT
+141 YGHFVYCFLKHT
-153 ANKPLA
+153 DNKPLE
-159 LLDQNDVR
+159 LLDENDVR
-167 LFIEKSV
+167 LFIETSV
-174 GVLNYAVS
+174 GILNYAVS

-203 NAEAIFMPRKDRKLP
+203 NTEAIFMPRKDRKLP
-218 EILSIQEVLRLIE
+218 EILSIQEVLSLIE

-248 GLRIGELLQL
+248 GLRIGELLHL

-269 LHIRDGKGR
+269 LHIRNAKGR

-294 SYYTSYKPTIYFI
+294 SYYTSYKPTVYFI

-328 SAAGI
+328 RAAGI

>member
-1 MNWHLRCIKAY
+1 
-12 CCLVKATI
+12 
-20 FGVMIYVTLSSF
+20 MIYITLASF
-32 MHHNQKCISL
+32 MHHKQKCISL
-42 KFPYSFEAKQYIKNG
+42 SFAYSFKVKQYIKNG
-57 HGVRW
+57 HGVKW
-62 SKTFRCY
+62 SNTFRCF
-69 YVLDKGAN
+69 YVLDKGSN
-77 RASIVGYLKAGGF
+77 RALLVGYLQAGGYT
-90 NVSVTKINN
+90 VKTADITH
-99 KQSIGKDTSMLKG
+99 KQLASKYAPKPKD
-112 DLGQE
+112 DLSQE

-141 YGHFVFCFLKHT
+141 YGHFVYCFLKHT
-153 ANKPLA
+153 DNKPLE
-159 LLDQNDVR
+159 LLDENDVR
-167 LFIEKSV
+167 LFIETSV
-174 GVLNYAVS
+174 GILNYAVS

-203 NAEAIFMPRKDRKLP
+203 NTEAIFMPRKDRKLP
-218 EILSIQEVLRLIE
+218 EILSIQEVLSLIE

-248 GLRIGELLQL
+248 GLRIGELLHL

-269 LHIRDGKGR
+269 LHIRNAKGR

-294 SYYTSYKPTIYFI
+294 SYYTSYKPTVYFI

-328 SAAGI
+328 RAAGI

-398 LRNNNNNTSLLY
+398 LRNNNNDTSLLY

>member
-1 MNWHLRCIKAY
+1 
-12 CCLVKATI
+12 
-20 FGVMIYVTLSSF
+20 MIYITLASF
-32 MHHNQKCISL
+32 MHHKQKCISL
-42 KFPYSFEAKQYIKNG
+42 SFAYSFKAKQYIKNG
-57 HGVRW
+57 HGVKW
-62 SKTFRCY
+62 SKTFGCF
-69 YVLDKGAN
+69 YVLDKGSN
-77 RASIVGYLKAGGF
+77 RALLVGYLKAGGYT
-90 NVSVTKINN
+90 VKTTDITH
-99 KQSIGKDTSMLKG
+99 KQLASKGAPKPKD
-112 DLGQE
+112 DLSQE

-141 YGHFVFCFLKHT
+141 YGHFVYCFLKHT
-153 ANKPLA
+153 DNKPLE
-159 LLDQNDVR
+159 LLDENDVR
-167 LFIEKSV
+167 LFIETSV
-174 GVLNYAVS
+174 GILNYAVS

-203 NAEAIFMPRKDRKLP
+203 NTEAIFMPRKDRKLP
-218 EILSIQEVLRLIE
+218 EILSIQEVLSLIE

-248 GLRIGELLQL
+248 GLRIGELLHL

-269 LHIRDGKGR
+269 LHIRNAKGR

-294 SYYTSYKPTIYFI
+294 SYYTSYKPTVYFI

-328 SAAGI
+328 RAAGI

>member
-1 MNWHLRCIKAY
+1 
-12 CCLVKATI
+12 
-20 FGVMIYVTLSSF
+20 MIYITLASF
-32 MHHNQKCISL
+32 MHHKQKCISL
-42 KFPYSFEAKQYIKNG
+42 SFAYSFKVKQYIKNG
-57 HGVRW
+57 QGVKW
-62 SKTFRCY
+62 SKTFGCF
-69 YVLDKGAN
+69 YVLDLGSN
-77 RASIVGYLKAGGF
+77 RALLAGYLQAGGYT
-90 NVSVTKINN
+90 VKTT
-99 KQSIGKDTSMLKG
+99 SITHRQHASEDAPKSKY
-112 DLGQE
+112 DLSQE

-141 YGHFVFCFLKHT
+141 YGHFVCCFLKHT
-153 ANKPLA
+153 DNKPLE
-159 LLDQNDVR
+159 LLDENDVR
-167 LFIEKSV
+167 LFIETSV
-174 GVLNYAVS
+174 GILNYAVS

-203 NAEAIFMPRKDRKLP
+203 NTEAIFMPRKDRKLP
-218 EILSIQEVLRLIE
+218 EILSIQEVLSLIE

-248 GLRIGELLQL
+248 GLRIGELLHL

-269 LHIRDGKGR
+269 LHIRNAKGR

-294 SYYTSYKPTIYFI
+294 SYYTSYKPTVYFI

-328 SAAGI
+328 RAAGI

>member
-1 MNWHLRCIKAY
+1 MGSNRALLAGY
-12 CCLVKATI
+12 LQAGGYTVKTASIT
-20 FGVMIYVTLSSF
+20 YR
-32 MHHNQKCISL
+32 Q
-42 KFPYSFEAKQYIKNG
+42 
-57 HGVRW
+57 
-62 SKTFRCY
+62 
-69 YVLDKGAN
+69 GAN
-77 RASIVGYLKAGGF
+77 
-90 NVSVTKINN
+90 
-99 KQSIGKDTSMLKG
+99 KDAPKPKD
-112 DLGQE
+112 DLSQE

-141 YGHFVFCFLKHT
+141 YGHFVYCFLKHT
-153 ANKPLA
+153 DNKPLE
-159 LLDQNDVR
+159 LLDENDVR
-167 LFIEKSV
+167 LFIETSV
-174 GVLNYAVS
+174 GILNYAVS

-203 NAEAIFMPRKDRKLP
+203 NTEAIFMPRKDRKLP
-218 EILSIQEVLRLIE
+218 EILSIQEVLSLIE

-248 GLRIGELLQL
+248 GLRIGELLHL

-269 LHIRDGKGR
+269 LHIRNAKGR

-284 IAKSLHPLLK
+284 IAKSVHPLLK
-294 SYYTSYKPTIYFI
+294 SYYTSYKPTVYFI

-328 SAAGI
+328 RAAGI